1 MSSKPTIVQ
10 WILDTRTWF
19 PEATETKHLET
30 HASRALALLTEAE
43 RTSVLRYF
51 HVRDA
56 KMSLASSLLKHY
68 CIAKLAPSRPPWR
81 STTITRD
88 ARTKPVWIDPATGT
102 QPVSFNVSHQAG
114 VVALVAV
121 ANYRAGGGSG
131 SGGGGGDGGARRA
144 GAAAAD
150 AEAEVG
156 VDVVCTS
163 ERRARD
169 QAMVRNE
176 GWAAFVDMH
185 ADVFGP
191 GEVRYLKHQVLSA
204 MPRLEPPPP
213 SAEQLADAK
222 LRAFYALWAL
232 REAYVKLTGEAL
244 LAEWLRELE
253 FRDFR
258 PPTPTAGWDVPAD
271 EDETGQAAQVIR
283 QTEIT
288 FRGRKVEDV
297 NICLRSIGPDFMIAT
312 AVRTPGNK
320 DDGLGWRLG
329 PYEVLSLEDVL
340 DFAESR

>member
-1 MSSKPTIVQ
+1 MSSKPTLVQ
-10 WILDTRTWF
+10 WILDTRHWF

-30 HASRALALLTEAE
+30 HAQASRALALLPQAE

-56 KMSLASSLLKHY
+56 KMSLASCLLKHY
-68 CIAKLAPSRPPWR
+68 CITRLAPGSPPWD

-114 VVALVAV
+114 IVALVAV
-121 ANYRAGGGSG
+121 ANYRV
-131 SGGGGGDGGARRA
+131 GGGGEV
-144 GAAAAD
+144 AAAA
-150 AEAEVG
+150 AEVG

-169 QAMVRNE
+169 QKIVREE
-176 GWAAFVDMH
+176 GWPAFVDMH

-191 GEVRYLKHQVLSA
+191 GEVRYLKYQVLSA
-204 MPRLEPPPP
+204 MPPLDPAP

-232 REAYVKLTGEAL
+232 REAYIKLTGEAL

-253 FRDFR
+253 FRDFH
-258 PPTPTAGWDVPAD
+258 PPKPTAGWEVPAD
-271 EDETGQAAQVIR
+271 EDIIGREAQVIR
-283 QTEIT
+283 QAEIRL
-288 FRGRKVEDV
+288 RGRKIDDV
-297 NICLRSIGPDFMIAT
+297 NMCLRSVGQDFMIAT

-329 PYEVLSLEDVL
+329 PYEILSLEEVL
-340 DFAESR
+340 DYAESR